1 MPKNLH
7 IVAYLTSAKHDINQQ
22 PTSKFDAFD
31 HEMIKALGHPANTVN
46 MNAYESVYILKK
58 AMEDGQLTFNPANI
72 QEDRAKLMD
81 ALWAI
86 KNFEG
91 LRGEITPDGKLGYL
105 KRTYYTSLRIEN
117 GTYVV
122 TNS

>member
-1 MPKNLH
+1 
-7 IVAYLTSAKHDINQQ
+7 
-22 PTSKFDAFD
+22 
-31 HEMIKALGHPANTVN
+31 MIKALGHPANTVN